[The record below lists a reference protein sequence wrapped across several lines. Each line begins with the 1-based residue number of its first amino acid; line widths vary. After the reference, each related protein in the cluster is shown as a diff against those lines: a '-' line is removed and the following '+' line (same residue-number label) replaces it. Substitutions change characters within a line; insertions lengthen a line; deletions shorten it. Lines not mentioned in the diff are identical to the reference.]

1 MNKYIEL
8 IGNIAAII
16 GVLVCLVAGLIRL
29 SGNYFIFGFETQTL
43 FLVSI
48 AIMVFACLAK
58 LHVLSVNQS

>member
-1 MNKYIEL
+1 MNKYVEL
-8 IGNIAAII
+8 IGNVAAITGI
-16 GVLVCLVAGLIRL
+16 LVCLAAGLIRL

>member
-8 IGNIAAII
+8 VGNIAAII
-16 GVLVCLVAGLIRL
+16 GVVVCLAAGIIRL
-29 SGNYFIFGFETQTL
+29 VGNYFIFGFETQTL

-58 LHVLSVNQS
+58 LHLLSVKQS

>member
-29 SGNYFIFGFETQTL
+29 SGNYFIFGFETQTF

-58 LHVLSVNQS
+58 LHVLSVNRS